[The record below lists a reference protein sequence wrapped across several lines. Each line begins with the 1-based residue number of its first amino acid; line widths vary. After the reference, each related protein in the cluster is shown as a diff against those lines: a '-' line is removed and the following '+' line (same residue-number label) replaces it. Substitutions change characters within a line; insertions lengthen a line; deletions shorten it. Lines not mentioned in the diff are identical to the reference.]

1 MVEHSAVNRA
11 GACSSHAVGAIS
23 CAAVAYSYKHL
34 IEQLTRLRRVFLKG
48 LPNEQYGEVEER
60 STLLLS

>member
-1 MVEHSAVNRA
+1 
-11 GACSSHAVGAIS
+11 VGAIS